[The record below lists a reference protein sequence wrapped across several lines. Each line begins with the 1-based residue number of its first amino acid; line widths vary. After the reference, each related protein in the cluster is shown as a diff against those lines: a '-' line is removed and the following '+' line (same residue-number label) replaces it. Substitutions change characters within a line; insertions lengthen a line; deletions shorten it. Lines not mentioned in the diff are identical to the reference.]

1 MSADSKSAKKTDS
14 LTVYFAV
21 LGYARVKAVR
31 KMLVKSTPGFLPD
44 NSLLGKPLKS

>member
-1 MSADSKSAKKTDS
+1 MQIPKVQKKTDS
-14 LTVYFAV
+14 LNVFFAL
-21 LGYARVKAVR
+21 LGFVRVKAVR